1 MSRVADWPTQL
12 AVYLAS
18 VKYKPFAWADNDCC
32 TFAAGAVLAITGV
45 DHLAPHR
52 GKYATA
58 KGAARMLAKASG
70 LQGWVVQ
77 CLGEPL
83 PRPVLAQRGDV
94 VLYETQDV
102 FGPAAL
108 GICVGAQLAAPGPDR
123 MVLVP
128 ITLATAAWRV

>member
-1 MSRVADWPTQL
+1 MSRAADWPTQL
-12 AVYLAS
+12 AVYLTS
-18 VKYKPFAWADNDCC
+18 VKGKPFAWAENDCC

-45 DHLAPHR
+45 DHLGPYR

-58 KGAARMLAKASG
+58 KGATRILTKAGG
-70 LQGWVVQ
+70 LHGWVVK

-83 PRPVLAQRGDV
+83 ARPALAQRGDV
-94 VLYETQDV
+94 VLFETQDT

-108 GICVGAQLAAPGPDR
+108 GICVGAQIAAPGPDR

-128 ITLATAAWRV
+128 LTLATAAWRV